1 MKKMLN
7 SASHH
12 RNTNQNHNEAPS
24 TPVKTSTTKKKKK
37 KSINN
42 KVCRACGEKD
52 TTPAEGVQIGRRS
65 SSRSEAKH

>member
-24 TPVKTSTTKKKKK
+24 TPVKTSTTKKKK